1 MEVLLLGLEP
11 KVEGLLRKHTETSST
26 QKVHFHSSQAENGTD
41 FTARRWDVIVLDR
54 SIKGN
59 VHLAEAIQ
67 KNNLEGLKIVLTE
80 RENLDSAIKF
90 WGPAIYSYILKP
102 VNWMLFQ
109 VIWQQALERIR
120 LNSKLFRLEK
130 QQGKKH
136 EKQQKK
142 RRAHAPQQEEIL
154 KDLFVTHLKMQELD
168 QGKTDFLART
178 SHELRTPLTALRG
191 YLELLAHNK
200 AGAVND
206 LQAHLLSRSLD
217 TCRRLQGLS
226 NSLMDLST
234 LNNSRT
240 HLQME
245 MGNIQECLAQAVAEL
260 SQVIEEKNL
269 ELRFDNAAEI
279 PKFRFNADQMHQV
292 FVNLLDNAVK
302 FTPAGGEIHIRSLPY
317 FWERRTVRELVFA
330 QQDRRVVV
338 SPAGFNSVRIS
349 VEDTGRG
356 IPPECLQD
364 IFQEYSRVVNGNGSP
379 KGFGL
384 GLAVARK
391 VVMAHEGK
399 VWAENRQGQGS
410 AFSVLIPTSL

>member
-1 MEVLLLGLEP
+1 MDVLLLGLDP
-11 KVEGLLRKHTETSST
+11 NVEGLLRKHTESSST
-26 QKVHFHSSQAENGTD
+26 QKVHFHSSPAENGAD
-41 FTARRWDVIVLDR
+41 FTTRQWDMIVLDR
-54 SIKGN
+54 SIRSN
-59 VHLAEAIQ
+59 VHLADAV
-67 KNNLEGLKIVLTE
+67 KTNSLGGLKIVLTE
-80 RENLDSAIKF
+80 KENLDSAIEF
-90 WGPAIYSYILKP
+90 WGPAIYSYIFKP

-130 QQGKKH
+130 QHEKKH
-136 EKQQKK
+136 EMQQKK

-168 QGKTDFLART
+168 QEKTDFLART
-178 SHELRTPLTALRG
+178 SHELRTPLTALQG
-191 YLELLAHNK
+191 YLELLAHSK
-200 AGAVND
+200 AGAVNE
-206 LQAHLLSRSLD
+206 LQAHLLGRSLD

-234 LNNSRT
+234 LNSNRT
-240 HLQME
+240 HLQLGKE
-245 MGNIQECLAQAVAEL
+245 NIQECLAQVVAEL
-260 SQVIEEKNL
+260 SQAIEEKNL

-279 PKFRFNADQMHQV
+279 PKFRFDADQMHQV
-292 FVNLLDNAVK
+292 FINLLDNAIK
-302 FTPAGGEIHIRSLPY
+302 FTPAGGGIQIRSLPY

-330 QQDRRVVV
+330 QQDRRIAV
-338 SPAGFNSVRIS
+338 SPADFNSVRIS

-391 VVMAHEGK
+391 IVMAHEGK

-410 AFSVLIPTSL
+410 AFTVLIPISL